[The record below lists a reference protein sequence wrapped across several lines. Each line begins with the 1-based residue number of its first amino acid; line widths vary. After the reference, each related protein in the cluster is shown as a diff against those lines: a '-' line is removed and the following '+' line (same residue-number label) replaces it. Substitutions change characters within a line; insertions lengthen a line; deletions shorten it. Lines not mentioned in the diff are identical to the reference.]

1 MRALI
6 QPEGLQRS
14 YGHTHTHT
22 HTHVQ
27 VQRMARKKRN
37 QAKNRRVHRG

>member
-14 YGHTHTHT
+14 YGHTHTHA
-22 HTHVQ
+22 Q